1 MWVMNSGL
9 FLLYFFI
16 KKSDVMRIEN
26 YFVKELKV
34 FFYCYF
40 VENKRNLFVTF
51 LGFPLSIDLNYYFCK
66 KNKEILRF
74 VQDDDLHG
82 FENQSPNGVIPSV
95 GRNL

>member
-1 MWVMNSGL
+1 MWVMNYGL

-66 KNKEILRF
+66 KTKRSFASFRMTIYMVLRTNHQTASF
-74 VQDDDLHG
+74 R
-82 FENQSPNGVIPSV
+82 P
-95 GRNL
+95 